1 MTSTLGTVAH
11 TSSGDN
17 TTKIHRARA
26 TLSPALKQAT
36 PVVVD
41 HATGSWIHG
50 TDGRS
55 YLDFTTGIGVTS
67 TGHCHPRVVAAA
79 QEQCGKIIHAQYTTV
94 MHQPLLELT
103 DALGEVLPDGIDS
116 VFYANSGSEAV
127 EASIR
132 LARMATGRPNIVV
145 FQGGFHGRTVAA
157 ASLTTAGTRF
167 SAGFSPL
174 MSGVHMAPFPYA
186 YRYGMDTDTAVD
198 FALRELDYLFA
209 SRVAPN
215 DTAAMLIEPVLG
227 DGGYLPTPP
236 AFLAGLRERADRH
249 GIVLIVDEVQSG
261 VGRTGRFWGHE
272 FCDGLVPDI
281 LITAKGIASGF
292 PISAIAAPT
301 ELMAKAWPGSQG
313 GTYGGNAVAA
323 AAGVATLAVIA
334 EENLVDNARER
345 GDQLL
350 AGLATLAERVPAI
363 GDVRGQGLMAGIE
376 FIDPDAS
383 GSVPTAN
390 AAAAAK
396 VQQACIDQDLLTLTC
411 GPLGNVVRLIPALV
425 VTADEIDSGLARF
438 GAAVDAVLG

>member
-1 MTSTLGTVAH
+1 MTSTLASAPAS
-11 TSSGDN
+11 TS
-17 TTKIHRARA
+17 TPRA

-41 HATGSWIHG
+41 HAKGSWIHG
-50 TDGRS
+50 TDGRD

-94 MHQPLLELT
+94 MHQPLLALT
-103 DALGEVLPDGIDS
+103 EALGDVLPDGLDS

-157 ASLTTAGTRF
+157 ASLTTAGTKF

-186 YRYGMDTDTAVD
+186 YRYGMDEASAVE

-209 SRVAPN
+209 SRVAPI

-236 AFLAGLRERADRH
+236 AFLQGLRERADRH
-249 GIVLIVDEVQSG
+249 GIVLIVDEVQAG
-261 VGRTGRFWGHE
+261 VGRTGRFWGHQFAE
-272 FCDGLVPDI
+272 GVTPDI

-292 PISAIAAPT
+292 PISAIAAST
-301 ELMAKAWPGSQG
+301 ELMSKAWPGSQG

-323 AAGVATLAVIA
+323 AASVETLAVIRD
-334 EENLVDNARER
+334 ENLVENARVR

-350 AGLATLAERVPAI
+350 AGLQEIAARNPRI
-363 GDVRGQGLMAGIE
+363 GDVRGRGLMAGIE
-376 FIDPDAS
+376 FVDPSAA
-383 GSVPTAN
+383 GPVPAAD
-390 AAAAAK
+390 AAAAAA
-396 VQQACIDQDLLTLTC
+396 VQQATVGRELLTLTC
-411 GPLGNVVRLIPALV
+411 GPLGNVIRLIPPLV
-425 VTADEIDSGLARF
+425 VTEDEITAGLQRF
-438 GAAVDAVLG
+438 SDAIDDALG